1 MYQRLRLTGIIKWLV
16 SNSKTILALTCNLS
30 VYYVHIFNLY
40 LNPVTN
46 LYVLKYLPCTFEMW
60 MYRIVSYRMAWMSG
74 QYLNRLPHQL
84 YAREEGEGRNAKPAN
99 ELVISQQS
107 ASWCCELQRAQ
118 LNRLRPGGHPLH
130 PALYPVVSIMSCCWA
145 QITQNQRPRLT
156 TLWTS
161 TLLESYSRA
170 SQDKTFPP
178 NHLSPVAMGEWRRSR
193 CELTESF
200 CHRTFTH
207 AAVGCSLQD

>member
-1 MYQRLRLTGIIKWLV
+1 MNV
-16 SNSKTILALTCNLS
+16 S
-30 VYYVHIFNLY
+30 
-40 LNPVTN
+40 
-46 LYVLKYLPCTFEMW
+46 
-60 MYRIVSYRMAWMSG
+60 YRIVSYRMAWMSG

-107 ASWCCELQRAQ
+107 ASWCCELQRAE

-170 SQDKTFPP
+170 SQEKTFPP

-207 AAVGCSLQD
+207 AALGCSLQD

>member
-1 MYQRLRLTGIIKWLV
+1 MNV
-16 SNSKTILALTCNLS
+16 S
-30 VYYVHIFNLY
+30 
-40 LNPVTN
+40 
-46 LYVLKYLPCTFEMW
+46 
-60 MYRIVSYRMAWMSG
+60 YRIVSYRMAWMSG

-84 YAREEGEGRNAKPAN
+84 YAREEGEGRNAKPVN
-99 ELVISQQS
+99 ELVISQLS

-118 LNRLRPGGHPLH
+118 LNRLRPGGQGIHCILLYI
-130 PALYPVVSIMSCCWA
+130 PAVVSIMSWCWA
-145 QITQNQRPRLT
+145 QITQNQRLRLT

-161 TLLESYSRA
+161 RA
-170 SQDKTFPP
+170 SQDITLPP

-207 AAVGCSLQD
+207 AALGCSLQD